1 MSRLEAGQQH
11 TVILTHGILM
21 QATSNLPYRNQRWG
35 GDSFGVEETAGSV
48 RYHLTSRRDYFSQQ
62 PAGIALP
69 FPWFSVYVIQLVKAS
84 IMFQDWVPQASIQ
97 MTWRVHDPP
106 GAPLQHVYVI
116 SATLGVLGP
125 VANEGPAVDEA

>member
-1 MSRLEAGQQH
+1 MSPLEAGQQH

-21 QATSNLPYRNQRWG
+21 QATSNFPYRIQRWG
-35 GDSFGVEETAGSV
+35 GDSFGVEATVGSA

-62 PAGIALP
+62 PAGIGLP
-69 FPWFSVYVIQLVKAS
+69 FPLFSVYVSQLIKVS
-84 IMFQDWVPQASIQ
+84 TMFQDWVPQASIQ
-97 MTWRVHDPP
+97 MTYPVYDP
-106 GAPLQHVYVI
+106 PLQHVYVI